1 MKNKNYYAIL
11 MAGGVGSRFWPVST
25 AEFPKQFHD
34 MLGTGDTLIQK
45 TFNRLAHLIPK
56 ENIFILTNERYND
69 LVFEQLPEVTKRQ
82 VVLEPAM
89 RNTAPCILYASLKIQ
104 KENPDAVMIVAPS
117 DHWIEDEKAFSKN
130 VQQAFDFC
138 AKNNALMTL
147 GITPTFPNTGYG
159 YIEYN
164 LEPEALE
171 DVYIKSVNQFR
182 EKPDYET
189 AKTFIEQG
197 NFLWNAGIFM
207 WSVKSVVASFKNNQ
221 PTLYALFKNG
231 IGAYNT
237 DFEDDFIRDN
247 YAKAENISVDYAIM
261 EKSKNVFVIAAE
273 FDWNDL
279 GTWGSL
285 YDKLDKDSSGNAV
298 VNSRILTED
307 ASGNMIRTKNDKVV
321 VVDGLQDYIIVDK
334 DEVLLIYPKAKE
346 QDIKKVLQ
354 KVKTT
359 YGDHLG

>member
-1 MKNKNYYAIL
+1 MNKNYYAIL

-25 AEFPKQFHD
+25 QDFPKQFHD

-45 TFNRLAHLIPK
+45 TFKRLTHLIPK

-69 LVFEQLPEVTKRQ
+69 LVLEQLPEVKQRQ

-117 DHWIEDEKAFSKN
+117 DHWIEDEVTFSKN

-138 AKNNALMTL
+138 SDNNALMTL
-147 GITPTFPNTGYG
+147 GIQPTFPNTGYG
-159 YIEYN
+159 YIEFDKSSS
-164 LEPEALE
+164 ES
-171 DVYIKSVNQFR
+171 IKSVNQFR
-182 EKPDYET
+182 EKPDYDT
-189 AKTFIEQG
+189 AKSFIEQG

-207 WSVKSVVASFKNNQ
+207 WSVKTVVDVFKKNQ
-221 PTLYALFKNG
+221 PDLYALFESG
-231 IGAYNT
+231 ISSYNT
-237 DFEDDFIRDN
+237 SLESDFIKEN
-247 YAKAENISVDYAIM
+247 YPKAENISVDYAIM
-261 EKSKNVFVIAAE
+261 ETSKNVYVIAAE

-285 YDKLDKDSSGNAV
+285 YDKLDKDESGNAV
-298 VNSRILTED
+298 VNSRTLTED
-307 ASGNMIRTKNDKVV
+307 ASGNMIRTKGDKIV
-321 VVDGLQDYIIVDK
+321 VVDGLNDYIIVDK
-334 DEVLLIYPKAKE
+334 DEVLLIYPKTKE

-354 KVKTT
+354 KVKDKFGEQ
-359 YGDHLG
+359 YG

>member
-1 MKNKNYYAIL
+1 MNKNYYAIL

-25 AEFPKQFHD
+25 KQFPKQFHD

-45 TFNRLAHLIPK
+45 TFSRLSKLIPK
-56 ENIFILTNERYND
+56 ENIFILTNEDYND

-117 DHWIEDEKAFSKN
+117 DHWIEDENAFTQN
-130 VQQAFDFC
+130 VQQAFDYC
-138 AKNNALMTL
+138 SEHDTLMTL
-147 GITPTFPNTGYG
+147 GIQPTFPNTGYG
-159 YIEYN
+159 YIEYDKQTTG
-164 LEPEALE
+164 A
-171 DVYIKSVNQFR
+171 IKSVNQFR

-189 AKTFIEQG
+189 AKKFIAQG

-207 WSVKSVVASFKNNQ
+207 WSVSSVLKAFKTNQ
-221 PTLYALFKNG
+221 PKLYELFESG
-231 IGAYNT
+231 IPVYNT
-237 DFEDDFIRDN
+237 DFEDGFIRDN
-247 YAKAENISVDYAIM
+247 YGKAENISVDYAIM
-261 EKSKNVFVIAAE
+261 ESSKNVCVLPAT

-285 YDKLDKDSSGNAV
+285 YDKLEKEYQNNAI
-298 VNSRILTED
+298 VNAQTLLED
-307 ASGNMIRTKNDKVV
+307 ATGNMIRTATNKVV
-321 VVDGLQDYIIVDK
+321 VVDGLKDYIIVDK
-334 DEVLLIYPKAKE
+334 EDVLLIYPKTKE

-354 KVKTT
+354 KVKDNF
-359 YGDHLG
+359 GEHLG

>member
-1 MKNKNYYAIL
+1 

-25 AEFPKQFHD
+25 EEFPKQFHD

-45 TFNRLAHLIPK
+45 TFNRLANLIPK

-117 DHWIEDEKAFSKN
+117 DHWIEDENAFTKN
-130 VQQAFDFC
+130 VQQAFCFC
-138 AKNNALMTL
+138 SQNDALMTL

-159 YIEYN
+159 YIEFDN
-164 LEPEALE
+164 ASAEA
-171 DVYIKSVNQFR
+171 IKSVNQFR
-182 EKPDYET
+182 EKPDYDT
-189 AKTFIEQG
+189 AKSFIEQG

-207 WSVKSVVASFKNNQ
+207 WSVKTVVEAFKNNQ
-221 PTLYALFKNG
+221 PELFNLFKTG
-231 IGAYNT
+231 ISAYNT

-247 YAKAENISVDYAIM
+247 YGKAENISVDYAIM
-261 EKSKNVFVIAAE
+261 EKSKNVHVIAAE

-285 YDKLDKDSSGNAV
+285 YNKLEKDSHNNAILNAKSLAENAEGN
-298 VNSRILTED
+298 I
-307 ASGNMIRTKNDKVV
+307 IRTNKGKIVV
-321 VVDGLQDYIIVDK
+321 IDGLNNFIIVDNN
-334 DEVLLIYPKAKE
+334 ETLLIYPKSKE
-346 QDIKKVLQ
+346 QNIKQVQ
-354 KVKTT
+354 KRLKTK

>member
-1 MKNKNYYAIL
+1 MNNNYYAIL

-25 AEFPKQFHD
+25 QEFPKQFHD

-45 TFNRLAHLIPK
+45 TFSRLANLIPK

-69 LVFEQLPEVTKRQ
+69 LVFEQLPEVTSRQ

-104 KENPDAVMIVAPS
+104 KENPNAVMIVAPS
-117 DHWIEDEKAFSKN
+117 DHWIEDEVAFTEN

-138 AKNNALMTL
+138 SKNNALMTL
-147 GITPTFPNTGYG
+147 GIQPTFPNIGYG
-159 YIEYN
+159 YIEFDKSN
-164 LEPEALE
+164 ATS
-171 DVYIKSVNQFR
+171 IKSVNQFR
-182 EKPDYET
+182 EKPDYQT
-189 AKTFIEQG
+189 AKQFIEQG

-207 WSVKSVVASFKNNQ
+207 WSVKSVVETFKNNQ
-221 PTLYALFKNG
+221 PELFTLFEKG
-231 IGAYNT
+231 IEVYNT

-247 YAKAENISVDYAIM
+247 YEKAENISVDYAIM
-261 EKSKNVFVIAAE
+261 ETSKNVFVLPAT

-285 YDKLDKDSSGNAV
+285 YDKLDKDSDNNAI
-298 VNSRILTED
+298 VNAQILAED
-307 ASGNMIRTKNDKVV
+307 ASGNMIRTPKNKIVV
-321 VVDGLQDYIIVDK
+321 IDGISDYIIVDK
-334 DEVLLIYPKAKE
+334 EEVLLIYPKTKE

-354 KVKTT
+354 KVKAEF
-359 YGDHLG
+359 GDKFI

>member
-1 MKNKNYYAIL
+1 MNNNYYAIL

-25 AEFPKQFHD
+25 QDFPKQFHD

-69 LVFEQLPEVTKRQ
+69 LVLEQLPEVEQRQ

-117 DHWIEDEKAFSKN
+117 DHWIEDEATFSKN
-130 VQQAFDFC
+130 VKTAFDFC
-138 AKNNALMTL
+138 EKNDALMTL
-147 GITPTFPNTGYG
+147 GIQPTFPNTGFG
-159 YIEYN
+159 YIEF
-164 LEPEALE
+164 
-171 DVYIKSVNQFR
+171 DKSSTENVKPVSQFR

-189 AKTFIEQG
+189 AKDFIAQG

-207 WSVKSVVASFKNNQ
+207 WSAKSVIKAFRNNQ
-221 PTLYALFKNG
+221 KELFALFEKG
-231 IGAYNT
+231 ISCYNT
-237 DFEDDFIRDN
+237 DAEESFISEN
-247 YAKAENISVDYAIM
+247 YPKAENISVDYAIM
-261 EKSKNVFVIAAE
+261 EKSTNVYVISAE

-285 YDKLDKDSSGNAV
+285 YDKLDKDDSNNAV
-298 VNSRILTED
+298 VNSRTLSD
-307 ASGNMIRTKNDKVV
+307 DSNGNMIRTKDNKIVV
-321 VVDGLQDYIIVDK
+321 IDGIKDYIIVDK
-334 DEVLLIYPKAKE
+334 DDVLLIFPKSKE
-346 QDIKKVLQ
+346 QDIKKTLQ
-354 KVKTT
+354 KVKDKFGEQ
-359 YGDHLG
+359 YG